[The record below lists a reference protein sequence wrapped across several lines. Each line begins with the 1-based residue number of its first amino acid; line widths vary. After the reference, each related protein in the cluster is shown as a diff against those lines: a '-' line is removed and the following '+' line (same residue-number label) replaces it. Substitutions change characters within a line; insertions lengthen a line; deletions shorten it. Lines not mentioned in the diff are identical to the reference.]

1 MHTPR
6 FGTLREI
13 ERLLAWL
20 VNGPPSGLVKPLL
33 QGLLWCYGR
42 VERMPTPRLSA
53 LGQGLQ
59 WDVTLSVVPRGQVA
73 DMAEVLELGRKLWAG
88 HAGYALPALERIS
101 VAPLGMPRVQALA
114 AWQAARWYMA
124 QGSSHELVLS
134 YLVLAR
140 RLHAVRVWQPGLIA
154 MEVDVLVSLD
164 RFDQARELL
173 AFIDKAGGSCS
184 DWHLAQAN
192 LLLAEEQDDEQ
203 RLAQLNAMLARHE
216 LQPLARRDERQPL
229 ALANL
234 AGGQPS
240 IGPSTESRPLVSVL
254 MPCFRCADTVETAIR
269 SLLAQSWQALEILPV
284 DDASDD
290 ATWQV
295 LNRLAAEDSRVR
307 PLRHEHNQ
315 GAYTA
320 RLTALAEARGELV
333 TVHDADDW
341 SHPQKL
347 ALQVQA
353 LLAAPKCKA
362 SISSWCRVS
371 ESMVLRLGI
380 STPDKGYVT
389 ENQSSL
395 MFRRSLVD
403 DIGAWD
409 RVRAGA
415 DTEYIWRIRA
425 AFGKNAIVAV
435 KPDVPLS
442 FSLQHDASLTRTG
455 PTHVRTMFHGSR
467 RIYRE
472 AQAWWHR
479 TAGRAAFRA
488 LPCEPGDRPFFA
500 PPQLLEKAP
509 AAVECEL
516 VVVAD
521 LCEASPERQAVEQL
535 VRESAL
541 TQRVALFHWRH
552 YGSPAMQ
559 PIRDVYQAMA
569 AEGRAVIIGPQDR
582 VRAPRVRVVG
592 ALMARHRLDE
602 YPQWQCE
609 RVVVDEAGLDTMTEE
624 ERMTADEHLCQAF
637 GIQAQWP
644 SGSPPRRQES
654 GERET
659 QA

>member
-1 MHTPR
+1 MHSPR
-6 FGTLREI
+6 FETLREL

-20 VNGPPSGLVKPLL
+20 VNGPLSGLVKRLL

-59 WDVTLSVVPRGQVA
+59 WDVTINVAPKGKVPTTA
-73 DMAEVLELGRKLWAG
+73 NVLELERKLWAG
-88 HAGYALPALERIS
+88 HARYALPALAHIAA
-101 VAPLGMPRVQALA
+101 APLGLPRAQALA
-114 AWQAARWYMA
+114 AWMVARWYLA
-124 QGSSHELVLS
+124 DGADPEQALH

-140 RLHAVRVWQPGLIA
+140 SLHPARRWQPGQGVLECEALIR
-154 MEVDVLVSLD
+154 LGRL
-164 RFDQARELL
+164 DQARELL
-173 AFIDKAGGSCS
+173 TTLEEGGEPGSE
-184 DWHLAQAN
+184 WYLARAN
-192 LLLAEEQDDEQ
+192 LALAEGKADEQ
-203 RLAQLNAMLARHE
+203 RLAQFNAMLAHHG
-216 LQPLARRDERQPL
+216 LQRLARRDERQPL
-229 ALANL
+229 GLANL
-234 AGGQPS
+234 VGGQPCIDS
-240 IGPSTESRPLVSVL
+240 SAESRPLVSVL
-254 MPCFRCADTVETAIR
+254 MPCFRSAATVETAIR

-295 LNRLAAEDSRVR
+295 LNRLAAEDYRVR

-315 GAYTA
+315 GAYAA

-353 LLAAPKCKA
+353 LLAAPGRKA
-362 SISSWCRVS
+362 CISSWCRVG
-371 ESMVLRLGI
+371 EDLAVRMIGA
-380 STPDKGYVT
+380 TPGKGYLR
-389 ENQSSL
+389 ENESSL

-403 DIGAWD
+403 DVGAWD

-479 TAGRAAFRA
+479 TAGKAAFRA
-488 LPCEPGDRPFFA
+488 LPCEPGERPFFA

-559 PIRDVYQAMA
+559 PVRDIYQAMA
-569 AEGRAVIIGPQDR
+569 AEGRVVIIGPQDR
-582 VRAPRVRVVG
+582 LRAAQALVVG

-609 RVVVDEAGLDTMTEE
+609 RVGVDEAGLDTMTEE

-637 GIQAQWP
+637 RIQPEWP
-644 SGSPPRRQES
+644 SGRLPRRQES